1 MKARIDKSS
10 WYRPKRMFDDLSHA
24 SQPLAASSKGGPFTE
39 RFTMKQRAPP
49 IINIIEQPRS
59 SSLIQFLNSY
69 IESLSVLQK
78 GDNVGFLSLRLSN
91 LEILKTTLQNDKR
104 ISLQK
109 YSNVLEIFQPAM
121 EKHKKRLQSRS
132 STNIQLKNNTIKNI
146 KKHRNRRNVTHFYH
160 LIDFITR
167 YQITFITR

>member
-10 WYRPKRMFDDLSHA
+10 CCWPKRMFHHISHD

-39 RFTMKQRAPP
+39 RFTMKQRASP
-49 IINIIEQPRS
+49 IINIIEQPSS
-59 SSLIQFLNSY
+59 SSLIYFLNSC

-104 ISLQK
+104 NIFTTIFICIRNIPTYGTAQ
-109 YSNVLEIFQPAM
+109 YCNPEVLKI
-121 EKHKKRLQSRS
+121 
-132 STNIQLKNNTIKNI
+132 LK
-146 KKHRNRRNVTHFYH
+146 
-160 LIDFITR
+160 
-167 YQITFITR
+167 